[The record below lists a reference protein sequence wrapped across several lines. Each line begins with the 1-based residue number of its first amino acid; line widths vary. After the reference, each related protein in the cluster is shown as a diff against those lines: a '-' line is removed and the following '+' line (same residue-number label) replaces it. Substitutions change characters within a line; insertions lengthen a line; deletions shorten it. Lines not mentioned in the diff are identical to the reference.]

1 MKKRLPIPLSL
12 IACCTLL
19 FVCLSA
25 QAATP
30 ITPDNLFEM
39 SLEQLMEVPVVYS
52 GSRSFQKITQSGTP
66 MTILTAED
74 IHYSGLT
81 SIPELLRF
89 AVGMDVLAMD
99 RNHYAVGVRGLHD
112 KWSDRTLVMI
122 NGRNAESP
130 LFGGSEFHRYPI
142 LMEDIERIEIVRG
155 PGGAVWGANAFNG
168 VINIIT
174 KKPDQI
180 PGWFAS
186 TTVTEFADSFSHLR
200 YADTKGDWSWRT
212 SIGYNDIK
220 TSDRAGAG
228 RVSFYKPYR
237 AFILDA
243 DSYAARDFSRNWI
256 TDNEVFY
263 RISDDSLFSF
273 GAAYA
278 HNETGDHD
286 FGGFFP
292 RKDARLETFRLFAKL
307 EHRFDD
313 DSSGH
318 LQWSGN
324 YADTNTPQLGKWRT
338 YQNDVEAQ
346 YNFSFLENHQ
356 TSVGGNIRG
365 MRIAVESSDP
375 QQFQFDHSVYNER
388 MVGLFLI
395 DRWILNDQ
403 WTFEGQ
409 VRGDWYSET
418 EKEFSTR
425 LSALYTFDKEKE
437 QTLRFSIARAF
448 RSPLVA
454 VRQMNKT
461 GISLAPFGAPGLYAL
476 NLVKPDSLDN
486 EQIWAFE
493 AGYAQK
499 LDSHTVLRIDNYFNL
514 MKDLIGY
521 KTIAE
526 PAPQIGREFFQAQN
540 TTDAAAYGSE
550 VSVER
555 RFEQHS
561 LTAWYAYADFVR
573 EEKRADVR
581 SYAPAR
587 HKSGLT
593 WRIFLDKDWTVNTN
607 YRYQTTTENLG
618 TTKIPAQMRHR
629 LDMTVARKIAKGSGE
644 LMVGVTDILNNT
656 EGPHWDASNASA
668 HEVPGR
674 TFFARLQMKF

>member
-1 MKKRLPIPLSL
+1 MKHQLSRMQTSMVVLAVLL
-12 IACCTLL
+12 IGS
-19 FVCLSA
+19 SA
-25 QAATP
+25 SAEPP

-39 SLEQLMEVPVVYS
+39 SIEQLMDVPVVYS
-52 GSRSFQKITQSGTP
+52 GSRSLQKITQSGAP
-66 MTILTAED
+66 MTIVTADD

-81 SIPELLRF
+81 SIPEVLRF
-89 AVGMDVLAMD
+89 AVGMDVVAMD
-99 RNHYAVGVRGLHD
+99 RNTYAVGVRGLHD
-112 KWSDRTLVMI
+112 KWSDRTLVMV

-130 LFGGSEFHRYPI
+130 MFGGAEFYRYPV

-155 PGGAVWGANAFNG
+155 PGGAAWGANAFNG

-174 KKPDQI
+174 KKPDAIQ
-180 PGWFAS
+180 GWFTSA
-186 TTVTEFADSFSHLR
+186 TVTEFGDSFSHLR
-200 YADTKGDWSWRT
+200 WANTSGDWSWRT
-212 SIGYNDIK
+212 SFGYNDIK
-220 TSDRAGAG
+220 TSDQAGAG
-228 RVSFYKPYR
+228 RVSFYAPYR

-256 TDNEVFY
+256 TDNEVYY

-273 GAAYA
+273 GAAYS

-292 RKDARLETFRLFAKL
+292 RKDARLETLRLFSKL
-307 EHRFDD
+307 EHQFDD

-324 YADTNTPQLGKWRT
+324 FADTNFPQIGQWET

-356 TSVGGNIRG
+356 TSVGGNVRCV
-365 MRIAVESSDP
+365 RISTDASDP

-388 MVGLFLI
+388 AIWVFLI
-395 DRWILNDQ
+395 DRWTLNEQ

-425 LSALYTFDKEKE
+425 LSTIYTIDQEKE

-448 RSPLVA
+448 RSPLLA
-454 VRQMNKT
+454 VRDMNKT
-461 GISLAPFGAPGLYAL
+461 AISMAPFGAPGLYAL
-476 NLVKPDSLDN
+476 NLVESDSLDN
-486 EQIWAFE
+486 EKIWAFE
-493 AGYAQK
+493 AGYTQK
-499 LDSHTVLRIDNYFNL
+499 LDAHTFLRIDNYLNV

-521 KTIAE
+521 KTIDE
-526 PAPQIGREFFQAQN
+526 PAPQIGRTFFQAQN

-550 VSVER
+550 VSLER
-555 RFEQHS
+555 QFEQHS
-561 LTAWYAYADFVR
+561 LTVWYAYADFVR
-573 EEKRADVR
+573 DEKRADVR

-593 WRIFLDKDWTVNTN
+593 WRIFLDKDWTINTN
-607 YRYQTTTENLG
+607 YRYQTTTENLTG
-618 TTKIPAQMRHR
+618 TDIPADMRHR
-629 LDMTVARKIAKGSGE
+629 LDITVARKLAKGNGE

-656 EGPHWDASNASA
+656 EGPHWDASSASA
-668 HEVPGR
+668 HEIPGR
-674 TFFARLQMKF
+674 TFFARLQLKF